1 MARAALSERSTRE
14 TDLEVEVNLDD
25 YNDPLVE
32 TGIPFFDHMLR
43 QLGTHSGI
51 ALRVQGS
58 GDLEIDSHHTVEDV
72 GITLGEAL
80 DKALGDRGGIRRFSS
95 ITLPLDETLVRAS
108 LDVSGRGY
116 LDHSLPMD
124 GDVEGFPLEL
134 LPEFFRG
141 FAHRA
146 GLTLHLDPI
155 KTGNRHHLAEATFKA
170 TARVLRWSLARVGE
184 GVPSTK
190 GTLSE

>member
-1 MARAALSERSTRE
+1 MSRAAISERSTRE
-14 TDLEVEVNLDD
+14 TDLEVEINLDD
-25 YNDPLVE
+25 YNEPLVE

-72 GITLGEAL
+72 GLTLGEAL
-80 DKALGDRGGIRRFSS
+80 GKALGDRRGIRRYGSV
-95 ITLPLDETLVRAS
+95 TLPLDETLVRAC
-108 LDVSGRGY
+108 LDISGRGY
-116 LDHSLPMD
+116 LDHTLPME

-141 FAHRA
+141 FARRG
-146 GLTLHLDPI
+146 GLTLHLDPV

-170 TARVLRWSLARVGE
+170 VARVLRRGVARVGDD
-184 GVPSTK
+184 VPSTK